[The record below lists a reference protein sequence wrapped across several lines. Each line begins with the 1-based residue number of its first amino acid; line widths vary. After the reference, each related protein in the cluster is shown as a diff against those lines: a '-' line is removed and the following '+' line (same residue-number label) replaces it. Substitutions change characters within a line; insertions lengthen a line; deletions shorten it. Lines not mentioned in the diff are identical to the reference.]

1 MDELVVVFGQAS
13 NGKRFLLGVFNND
26 KAELK
31 KVYDAFKAKVGGEVA
46 MISTELNQQ
55 SLFEL

>member
-13 NGKRFLLGVFNND
+13 NGKMFLLGVFNND
-26 KAELK
+26 KVELK
-31 KVYDAFKAKVGGEVA
+31 KAYDAFKAKVGGEVA